1 MGTQPDVR
9 VQGIERLD
17 GLTALLRASEE
28 AETRILTRIGVVFAV
43 IAVIAITVYYSRSSS
58 GRPPKDDISLAI
70 EAPYV
75 GQGVVGGT
83 PVILHGVKVGE
94 VTEIQSLPGGQVRL
108 DANLQ
113 RNPISGLT
121 DAFEIDF
128 RPSNYFGVTGIN
140 VVPGDGGAPLRDG
153 ADIKITPKGNFALQ
167 ALLYRLGELT
177 HDVLTQRLINV
188 IDRGTRYMD
197 ALDPL
202 LETMITISTT
212 VTNVQTVSTQQL
224 LRNATGINV
233 ALPGIMDVLIDTG
246 DKFLKTSLG
255 TGFNADADL
264 KSNPYVPYY
273 DEGMRKQYDEARQLL
288 ASNPDEFVYG
298 RFKEWMRGASTDLFA
313 KVGQLEWSHIYELFP
328 IVQEAQVLTEVVPK
342 LVPAGDIAYTLHEV
356 RTRLERMYEGSGDQR
371 ALQVRLILDE
381 LPAVA
386 GPLNLALDAAQ

>member
-1 MGTQPDVR
+1 
-9 VQGIERLD
+9 
-17 GLTALLRASEE
+17 
-28 AETRILTRIGVVFAV
+28 VVVVVVVVAA
-43 IAVIAITVYYSRSSS
+43 IAVFYARNSSAAT
-58 GRPPKDDISLAI
+58 PKGVISVAI
-70 EAPYV
+70 ETPYV

-83 PVILHGVKVGE
+83 PVILHGVKVGQ
-94 VTEIQSLPGGQVRL
+94 VTDILSLPGGHVRL
-108 DANLQ
+108 GADLQ
-113 RNPISGLT
+113 TSPITGLT
-121 DAFEIDF
+121 DALGIDF

-140 VVPGDGGAPLRDG
+140 IMPGDGGQPLRDG
-153 ADIKITPKGNFALQ
+153 ADIRITPKGNFALQ

-202 LETMITISTT
+202 LETMITVSTT

-246 DKFLKTSLG
+246 DKFLKTSIG
-255 TGFNADADL
+255 TGFNAEEDR

-273 DEGMRKQYDEARQLL
+273 DQAMSKQYDDARHLL

-328 IVQEAQVLTEVVPK
+328 IVDQIRTLTDVVPK

-371 ALQVRLILDE
+371 ALQVRVILDE

-386 GPLNLALDAAQ
+386 GPLNLALGAAQ